1 MKLYTALPLIALH
14 GSTKI
19 SHAVELPI
27 TTTDVFIQSGE
38 LSESSANIMARCNN
52 EQASTMTLQLVEP
65 TTDVLPTFSAN
76 VDASTDYTHT
86 YVVNSLSS
94 NTMYKYKVMCGDL
107 ESMQGSFKTAPSPED
122 AAAIKFVW
130 AADLAGQG
138 YGRNPDFAV
147 THVDGTAMKGGYI
160 VFETMEKLE
169 PDFALFQG
177 RLVMHLVLLYSLR
190 SPSKLNSPF
199 FVRIQR

>member
-1 MKLYTALPLIALH
+1 MKLYSALPLIALQ
-14 GSTKI
+14 GSAKF

-38 LSESSANIMARCNN
+38 VSESSVNIMARCNN
-52 EQASTMTLQLVEP
+52 EQASTMTLQLDEG
-65 TTDVLPTFSAN
+65 PTFSVD

-86 YVVNSLSS
+86 FVVNSLSS
-94 NTMYKYKVMCGDL
+94 NTIYKYKVMCGDL
-107 ESMQGSFKTAPSPED
+107 DSVQGSFKTAPSPDD
-122 AAAIKFVW
+122 AAPIKFVW

-147 THVDGTAMKGGYI
+147 THVDGTDMKGGYI
-160 VFETMEKLE
+160 VFQTMEKLE

-177 RLVMHLVLLYSLR
+177 RLLMHFVLLFIVNISDEAQFSYLCSYL
-190 SPSKLNSPF
+190 K
-199 FVRIQR
+199 VI

>member
-1 MKLYTALPLIALH
+1 MKYTALSLAVALC
-14 GSTKI
+14 GSLQI
-19 SHAVELPI
+19 SHAAELPI

-38 LSESSANIMARCNN
+38 VSENSVNIMARCNK
-52 EQASTMTLQLVEP
+52 EQPTTMTLMIDDLCEDA
-65 TTDVLPTFSAN
+65 T
-76 VDASTDYTHT
+76 VDTSTDYTHT
-86 YVVNSLSS
+86 FVVDNLTS
-94 NTMYKYKVMCGDL
+94 NKMYNYKVMCGDVN
-107 ESMQGSFKTAPSPED
+107 SMQGSFKTAPSPDD

-160 VFETMEKLE
+160 VFETMEKLN

-177 RLVMHLVLLYSLR
+177 
-190 SPSKLNSPF
+190 KAN
-199 FVRIQR
+199 